1 MLTDKEMLALSA
13 KAADYHFEW
22 GAQPMI
28 LAEPADFERPWRLWN
43 PLTDDGDA
51 LRLAVKC
58 DIYFMVVREQ
68 GHIAARIRNGP
79 RSYWNVQIGGDEFA
93 ATRRAIVRAAA
104 AIGKTMP

>member
-1 MLTDKEMLALSA
+1 MYSDRELLGLAA
-13 KAADYHFEW
+13 KAI
-22 GAQPMI
+22 GA
-28 LAEPADFERPWRLWN
+28 RPDEFAIDGTAFFGRSRWN

-68 GHIAARIRNGP
+68 GHIAARIRNGV
-79 RSYWNVQIGGDEFA
+79 RTYWNEQIGDDEFA

-104 AIGKTMP
+104 HIGEAMP